1 MCIYYTY
8 IFLKVK
14 YSPNKR
20 FLYTLKTLIYVKYNQ
35 NIKKIKMIWY
45 NIIRKDLMRMKYNI
59 RGDKLEITDAI
70 NNYVESKLD
79 RLNKYFKED
88 DILANVLLRVRGNSQ
103 IIEVTIPT
111 DKFILRSEEEDKD
124 LYAAIDLVTDKLER
138 QIRKNKT
145 RLNKQ
150 NTENKYKEF
159 NFDYE
164 VESDETEED
173 EVIVKRKNIEMKP
186 MDEEEAILQM
196 NLLGHEFFVYKDMHT
211 DKVCVLYKRKDGNY
225 GIIETNE

>member
-1 MCIYYTY
+1 
-8 IFLKVK
+8 
-14 YSPNKR
+14 
-20 FLYTLKTLIYVKYNQ
+20 
-35 NIKKIKMIWY
+35 
-45 NIIRKDLMRMKYNI
+45 MKYNI
-59 RGDKLEITDAI
+59 RGDKLEVTDAI

-145 RLNKQ
+145 RLNRQ
-150 NTENKYKEF
+150 NADNKYKDF

-164 VESDETEED
+164 TTTEENDD
-173 EVIVKRKNIEMKP
+173 EEEIIVKRKNIEMKP

-196 NLLGHEFFVYKDMHT
+196 NLLGHEFFVYKDIHT
-211 DKVCVLYKRKDGNY
+211 NRICVIYKRKDGNY
-225 GIIETNE
+225 GLIETN

>member
-1 MCIYYTY
+1 
-8 IFLKVK
+8 
-14 YSPNKR
+14 
-20 FLYTLKTLIYVKYNQ
+20 
-35 NIKKIKMIWY
+35 
-45 NIIRKDLMRMKYNI
+45 MKYNI
-59 RGDKLEITDAI
+59 RGDKLEVTDAI

-150 NTENKYKEF
+150 NIDNKYKDF

-164 VESDETEED
+164 VSNDEESTEND
-173 EVIVKRKNIEMKP
+173 VIVKRKNIEMKP
-186 MDEEEAILQM
+186 MDEEEAILEM
-196 NLLGHEFFVYKDMHT
+196 NLLGHEFFVFKDMHT
-211 DKVCVLYKRKDGNY
+211 NKVCVLYKRKDGNY
-225 GIIETNE
+225 GLIETN

>member
-1 MCIYYTY
+1 
-8 IFLKVK
+8 
-14 YSPNKR
+14 
-20 FLYTLKTLIYVKYNQ
+20 
-35 NIKKIKMIWY
+35 
-45 NIIRKDLMRMKYNI
+45 MKYNV
-59 RGDKLEITDAI
+59 RGDKLEVTDAI

-79 RLNKYFKED
+79 RLNKYFKD
-88 DILANVLLRVRGNSQ
+88 SDILANVLLKVRGNSQ

-150 NTENKYKEF
+150 NYDNKYKDL

-164 VESDETEED
+164 ITNEDETSEN

-186 MDEEEAILQM
+186 MDEEEAILEM

-211 DKVCVLYKRKDGNY
+211 NNVCILYKRKDGNY
-225 GIIETNE
+225 GLIETN

>member
-1 MCIYYTY
+1 
-8 IFLKVK
+8 
-14 YSPNKR
+14 
-20 FLYTLKTLIYVKYNQ
+20 
-35 NIKKIKMIWY
+35 
-45 NIIRKDLMRMKYNI
+45 MKYNI
-59 RGDKLEITDAI
+59 RGDKLEVTDAI

-88 DILANVLLRVRGNSQ
+88 NILANVLLRVRGNSQ

-111 DKFILRSEEEDKD
+111 DKFILRGEEEEKD
-124 LYAAIDLVTDKLER
+124 LYAAIDLVSDKLER

-150 NTENKYKEF
+150 NSDNTYKEF
-159 NFDYE
+159 NFDF
-164 VESDETEED
+164 ETTKEE
-173 EVIVKRKNIEMKP
+173 ENEEEIIVKRKNIEMKP

-211 DKVCVLYKRKDGNY
+211 DKICVLYKRKDGNY
-225 GIIETNE
+225 GLIETK

>member
-1 MCIYYTY
+1 MENN
-8 IFLKVK
+8 VK
-14 YSPNKR
+14 ESI
-20 FLYTLKTLIYVKYNQ
+20 LL
-35 NIKKIKMIWY
+35 KKILKICY
-45 NIIRKDLMRMKYNI
+45 NLIRKDLIKMKYNI
-59 RGDKLEITDAI
+59 RGDKLVVTEAI

-88 DILANVLLRVRGNSQ
+88 DILANVLLRVRGNDQ

-111 DKFILRSEEEDKD
+111 DKFILRSEEEAND

-150 NTENKYKEF
+150 NVDNKYKDF
-159 NFDYE
+159 NFDY
-164 VESDETEED
+164 TLTPEE
-173 EVIVKRKNIEMKP
+173 EELEEEIIVKRKNIEMKP
-186 MDEEEAILQM
+186 MDEEEAILEM

-225 GIIETNE
+225 GLIETA

>member
-1 MCIYYTY
+1 
-8 IFLKVK
+8 
-14 YSPNKR
+14 
-20 FLYTLKTLIYVKYNQ
+20 
-35 NIKKIKMIWY
+35 
-45 NIIRKDLMRMKYNI
+45 MKYNI
-59 RGDKLEITDAI
+59 RGDKLEVTEAI

-88 DILANVLLRVRGNSQ
+88 NILANVLLRVRGNSQ

-150 NTENKYKEF
+150 NVDNKFKEL

-164 VESDETEED
+164 LDNEEENSIDEA
-173 EVIVKRKNIEMKP
+173 IVKRKKLEMKP
-186 MDEEEAILQM
+186 MDEEEAILEM

-211 DKVCVLYKRKDGNY
+211 NNICVLYKRKDGNY
-225 GIIETNE
+225 GLIETK

>member
-1 MCIYYTY
+1 
-8 IFLKVK
+8 
-14 YSPNKR
+14 
-20 FLYTLKTLIYVKYNQ
+20 
-35 NIKKIKMIWY
+35 
-45 NIIRKDLMRMKYNI
+45 MKYNI
-59 RGDKLEITDAI
+59 RGDKLEVTDAI

-88 DILANVLLRVRGNSQ
+88 NILANVLLRVRGNSQ

-150 NTENKYKEF
+150 NIDNKFKEL

-164 VESDETEED
+164 LEKEEENSID
-173 EVIVKRKNIEMKP
+173 EVIVKRKKLEMKP
-186 MDEEEAILQM
+186 MDEEEAILEM

-211 DKVCVLYKRKDGNY
+211 NNVCVLYKRKDGNY
-225 GIIETNE
+225 GLIETK